1 LFKIKRATIDGVIFV
16 AFFAIVAIFLS
27 KIDIIESSGVSPLVI
42 GISLGIIVAN
52 SATKY
57 IPTRFQEGITF
68 SAKRVLRLAIILY
81 GFRLTFQDIA
91 SVGVEGFI
99 VSVTMLSS
107 TLLLGTFIGLK
118 IFKLNRD
125 TAILTASGAS
135 VCGAAAVLA
144 TESVV
149 KGSQNSVAVAVSM
162 VVLFGTISMFLY
174 PLLYEGFIKDATG
187 FFHMSPSQF
196 GIYVGGTVHEV
207 AQVVA
212 IPASIPNA
220 PKEMVDS
227 AVIVKMTRVLLIAPT
242 LIILGVVLALNSKDK
257 SSRAKIVIPW
267 FAIYFILV
275 VGFNSLNLVSAE
287 VKEIINSI
295 DTFLLTMAMTALG
308 MGTNFSKFKNS
319 GIKALYTAS
328 VIFIWLLVGGFIVTK
343 IVTEIF

>member
-68 SAKRVLRLAIILY
+68 SAKRILRLAIILY

-125 TAILTASGAS
+125 TAIFNLQIGA
-135 VCGAAAVLA
+135 
-144 TESVV
+144 
-149 KGSQNSVAVAVSM
+149 KW
-162 VVLFGTISMFLY
+162 FLRG
-174 PLLYEGFIKDATG
+174 L
-187 FFHMSPSQF
+187 
-196 GIYVGGTVHEV
+196 
-207 AQVVA
+207 
-212 IPASIPNA
+212 PASPCQ
-220 PKEMVDS
+220 PEKCC
-227 AVIVKMTRVLLIAPT
+227 
-242 LIILGVVLALNSKDK
+242 
-257 SSRAKIVIPW
+257 
-267 FAIYFILV
+267 
-275 VGFNSLNLVSAE
+275 
-287 VKEIINSI
+287 
-295 DTFLLTMAMTALG
+295 
-308 MGTNFSKFKNS
+308 
-319 GIKALYTAS
+319 
-328 VIFIWLLVGGFIVTK
+328 
-343 IVTEIF
+343 

>member
-1 LFKIKRATIDGVIFV
+1 
-16 AFFAIVAIFLS
+16 
-27 KIDIIESSGVSPLVI
+27 
-42 GISLGIIVAN
+42 
-52 SATKY
+52 
-57 IPTRFQEGITF
+57 
-68 SAKRVLRLAIILY
+68 
-81 GFRLTFQDIA
+81 
-91 SVGVEGFI
+91 
-99 VSVTMLSS
+99 
-107 TLLLGTFIGLK
+107 
-118 IFKLNRD
+118 
-125 TAILTASGAS
+125 
-135 VCGAAAVLA
+135 
-144 TESVV
+144 
-149 KGSQNSVAVAVSM
+149 
-162 VVLFGTISMFLY
+162 
-174 PLLYEGFIKDATG
+174 
-187 FFHMSPSQF
+187 MSPSQF

-328 VIFIWLLVGGFIVTK
+328 IIFIWLLVGGFIVTK